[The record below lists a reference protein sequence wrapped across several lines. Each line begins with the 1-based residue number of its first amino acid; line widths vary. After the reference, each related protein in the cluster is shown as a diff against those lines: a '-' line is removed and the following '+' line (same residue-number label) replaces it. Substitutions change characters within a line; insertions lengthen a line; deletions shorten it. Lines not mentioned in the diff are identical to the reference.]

1 MQTILSDNKCQE
13 LWSLLKSAQSC
24 KNITSQDI
32 VRYRREAER
41 HVGLDDHLY
50 RLQWVSLIIS
60 TERALYIYII
70 RQVRESQCMRI
81 ALCSPDEPSVE
92 TDGSS
97 MSRWREYVNTYVMS
111 YPTEW
116 LPETQKR
123 SSAVFLQR

>member
-81 ALCSPDEPSVE
+81 ELCSSDEPSVE

-116 LPETQKR
+116 LPDTQKR

>member
-1 MQTILSDNKCQE
+1 
-13 LWSLLKSAQSC
+13 
-24 KNITSQDI
+24 
-32 VRYRREAER
+32 
-41 HVGLDDHLY
+41 
-50 RLQWVSLIIS
+50 
-60 TERALYIYII
+60 
-70 RQVRESQCMRI
+70 MRI